1 MLERIFLEVLEMSLS
16 ASIVILLVIP
26 VRLALKRFP
35 KMISY
40 MLWSVVFFRL
50 LCPFA
55 IRFEFS
61 PIPDM
66 DATVQEWVYGDVEQ
80 AVSMQLSGSAA
91 PGNPVE
97 GKELFLVIGENVW
110 FVGVLLLFG
119 YCVISFLGIR
129 KRVETAIRYKENIYM
144 TEKISS
150 PFVMG
155 LLRPRIFLPMEL
167 DEQELEYVILHEQ
180 LHIRRFDHVAKLLG
194 FAAACIH
201 WFNPMAWIAFLLFCN
216 DMEMSCDE
224 AVIGRMGEGIRAEYS
239 TTLLSVSANLRFP
252 SGIPVDFGEG
262 NVKERIRN
270 MQRYKKVKKVTLV
283 ILIAAVAVLCLG
295 LLPTR
300 TTTLANLIKEDEQEP
315 MTAASQEQENSVF
328 SGQET
333 EGNVLEPYLRIL
345 ARLNEEWGTSY
356 AFDPDKTYDE
366 IVQFVTS
373 MNEEEFEQHICELHE
388 LDMSDPLYGETELYY
403 GFP

>member
-1 MLERIFLEVLEMSLS
+1 
-16 ASIVILLVIP
+16 
-26 VRLALKRFP
+26 
-35 KMISY
+35 
-40 MLWSVVFFRL
+40 
-50 LCPFA
+50 
-55 IRFEFS
+55 
-61 PIPDM
+61 
-66 DATVQEWVYGDVEQ
+66 
-80 AVSMQLSGSAA
+80 
-91 PGNPVE
+91 
-97 GKELFLVIGENVW
+97 
-110 FVGVLLLFG
+110 
-119 YCVISFLGIR
+119 
-129 KRVETAIRYKENIYM
+129 
-144 TEKISS
+144 
-150 PFVMG
+150 
-155 LLRPRIFLPMEL
+155 
-167 DEQELEYVILHEQ
+167 
-180 LHIRRFDHVAKLLG
+180 
-194 FAAACIH
+194 
-201 WFNPMAWIAFLLFCN
+201 
-216 DMEMSCDE
+216 
-224 AVIGRMGEGIRAEYS
+224 
-239 TTLLSVSANLRFP
+239 
-252 SGIPVDFGEG
+252 
-262 NVKERIRN
+262 